1 MRIDH
6 FAYQQATRVSGF
18 GLILQLVIGLLV
30 LIFARVQSDTT
41 LTWVSLMV
49 LTGALAW
56 IALVITF
63 HQHRL
68 ERLEEL
74 ETEELAATRG
84 DRQSVFEAGAADAR
98 VAARRLELMHR
109 VLVPAASMLMAGA
122 YTLLAWRILGYF
134 EALNDPKP
142 SVEAFRVAT
151 NGGWMLAGCAFL
163 ALLCFVFSRWIA
175 GMASLPAWQNLRG
188 GAGVM
193 VGNAIVL
200 LAVAV
205 GVALRY
211 VDQPTVLER
220 MAQALPFLL
229 FGLAGEIVLNFVLN
243 LYRPRRLGEIP
254 RAAFDSK
261 VLGLLAAPDSIVR
274 GINEA
279 VNYQFGFDITSSW
292 GYQLLLRN
300 VAKLGAIAAILLVA
314 MSMVVVVGPGEQ
326 AVRLRG
332 GRVVGDVSQG
342 ELVLKW
348 PWPIETVEIWPV
360 ATVRS
365 VQLGPKSLQQGYAW
379 ASDQPDDP
387 ERKPFIVS
395 ASTAARR
402 AESAIAPTPVA
413 GEDDAAARS
422 VSTQFALVNA
432 DIVLNYRVRPTGLID
447 FLSFASEARSRRSPL
462 TMRERALRAISLR
475 EATQFLA
482 TQPLDRV
489 LSPDA
494 DSLGAALKGRI
505 QAAFD
510 AESCGVEV
518 VSVLIPALRPPGES
532 AGMFEELSID
542 TQNARK
548 VLDEA
553 QRVVNTTMAAV
564 VGGTDVAR
572 EAVAAIERLRAA
584 EREHGIGSA
593 QAAELR
599 RAVESIL
606 LRNPAQASSLVA
618 KARARRWE
626 VQLDASRN
634 ASEVAGQSAAF
645 RAAPELYRQR
655 RTMDVLGEQLARA
668 RMKYV
673 IGADPGRVR
682 MHIEMQEPESGLNL
696 GDYLT
701 KDGES
706 GN

>member
-1 MRIDH
+1 M
-6 FAYQQATRVSGF
+6 
-18 GLILQLVIGLLV
+18 
-30 LIFARVQSDTT
+30 
-41 LTWVSLMV
+41 
-49 LTGALAW
+49 
-56 IALVITF
+56 
-63 HQHRL
+63 
-68 ERLEEL
+68 
-74 ETEELAATRG
+74 
-84 DRQSVFEAGAADAR
+84 
-98 VAARRLELMHR
+98 
-109 VLVPAASMLMAGA
+109 
-122 YTLLAWRILGYF
+122 
-134 EALNDPKP
+134 
-142 SVEAFRVAT
+142 
-151 NGGWMLAGCAFL
+151 
-163 ALLCFVFSRWIA
+163 
-175 GMASLPAWQNLRG
+175 
-188 GAGVM
+188 
-193 VGNAIVL
+193 
-200 LAVAV
+200 
-205 GVALRY
+205 RY

-300 VAKLGAIAAILLVA
+300 VAKLGTIAAILLVA

-584 EREHGIGSA
+584 EREHGIESA

-606 LRNPAQASSLVA
+606 LRNPAQASSVIA

-626 VQLDASRN
+626 LQLDASRN

-673 IGADPGRVR
+673 IGADPSRVR